1 MPYYHVTYGSFI
13 RMYADHFIDADND
26 DAARTRAIEDFKS
39 HSQEFQWLD
48 PNYDNLALP
57 SIVSIQTDDAREDVL
72 LGYDFSVTP
81 ADARQYAA
89 NKLLAA
95 LENLMPEIES
105 EIDQR
110 QHSGIDEEWIELDR
124 KAADG
129 RAAIAEATALDEA
142 ASQTGRPDHDP
153 T

>member
-1 MPYYHVTYGSFI
+1 M
-13 RMYADHFIDADND
+13 
-26 DAARTRAIEDFKS
+26 
-39 HSQEFQWLD
+39 
-48 PNYDNLALP
+48 
-57 SIVSIQTDDAREDVL
+57 
-72 LGYDFSVTP
+72 TP

-142 ASQTGRPDHDP
+142 ASRTGRPDHDP